1 VRAADTTREAHE
13 AQLAVFRRLA
23 PADRLALAS
32 RMSEDAR
39 LLALAGI
46 RARHPGYGPAEAE
59 FALRRFVLGD
69 GLFAAA
75 WPGAARLDP

>member
-1 VRAADTTREAHE
+1 MRAGDTTPEANE
-13 AQLAVFRRLA
+13 VQLGVFRRLG

-46 RARHPGYGPAEAE
+46 RARHPDYGPAEAE
-59 FALRRFVLGD
+59 LALRRFVLGD
-69 GLFAAA
+69 ELFAAA
-75 WPGAARLDP
+75 WPRAARLDP